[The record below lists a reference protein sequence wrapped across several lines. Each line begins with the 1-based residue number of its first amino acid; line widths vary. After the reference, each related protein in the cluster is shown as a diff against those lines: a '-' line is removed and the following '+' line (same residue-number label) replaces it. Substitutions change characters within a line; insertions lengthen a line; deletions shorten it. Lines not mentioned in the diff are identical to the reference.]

1 MVQEPKLGGR
11 NAREID
17 LQVGEEVVVEI
28 LGFRHI
34 GSNAIKMVV
43 RGSESSGPDK
53 PEKRYDQSEITIQV
67 I

>member
-43 RGSESSGPDK
+43 SSESSGPDK
-53 PEKRYDQSEITIQV
+53 PEKRYGQSAITVQV